1 MNASQT
7 APLGFRRA
15 TEVSFSEDGGS
26 LTARISGEIDHH
38 SARRIREEIDMEVFR
53 RLPNELILDLSGVGF
68 MDSAGLGLI
77 LGRLNLMND
86 RHGRLRI
93 TGLTPSVGR
102 ILSLAGIER
111 LPGIAL
117 DRAAKEPFD
126 IVMTDVW
133 MPGQNGMQL
142 AAELRKQAGGR
153 RIRVYAVTAD
163 VDFIKS
169 RDADNF
175 DGCLLKPITRNRLRE
190 LLCQS
195 APAEPPPEL

>member
-117 DRAAKEPFD
+117 D
-126 IVMTDVW
+126 
-133 MPGQNGMQL
+133 
-142 AAELRKQAGGR
+142 
-153 RIRVYAVTAD
+153 
-163 VDFIKS
+163 
-169 RDADNF
+169 
-175 DGCLLKPITRNRLRE
+175 
-190 LLCQS
+190 
-195 APAEPPPEL
+195 PEQYSIFN